1 MPALANLMARALD
14 SRGDEGALAEVRK
27 GVKELCDRFPIY

>member
-1 MPALANLMARALD
+1 MARALE
-14 SRGDEGALAEVRK
+14 SKGDEAVVAEVRK